1 MLHIHLSVIY
11 LNYGANI
18 DIRMERI
25 VFEWYIKDYKLE
37 NYGWI
42 LQPEYVPRKMNKTKQ
57 TVFDNIVE
65 FKLTRTNC
73 PGDESCVDTL
83 Q

>member
-25 VFEWYIKDYKLE
+25 VFERYIKDYKLE